1 MTAWWYWVLFGV
13 AVAAVWVMVV
23 VWINARYQ
31 EARRRDRVAFRARY
45 GTRETR

>member
-1 MTAWWYWVLFGV
+1 MTSWLYWIVFAV
-13 AVAAVWVMVV
+13 AVAGVWVAAV

-45 GTRETR
+45 GTRPE